1 MSLENLV
8 ANFEY
13 VIWTNE
19 GLEWEDWADDF
30 EKEYLDISDEK
41 KFELMNELNND
52 CLEEVRHTMDVYVGS
67 PIIIIADLGLW
78 DGRHGGYKIIES
90 GYLRDCMYSD
100 LDGVTWYV
108 DGRGDLRM
116 EGCHHDGRNYYLYRK
131 LREDIGSVEV
141 EEFLSKILNRTM
153 TEEDLEKVT
162 ERLGDILENVFDFL
176 LPERYAEQLE
186 RRINNER
193 EMLRV

>member
-1 MSLENLV
+1 MSIENLV
-8 ANFEY
+8 VNFEY

-19 GLEWEDWADDF
+19 GLEWEDWADDY
-30 EKEYLDISDEK
+30 EGEYSELSDEK

-52 CLEEVRHTMDVYVGS
+52 GLEDARHTMDIYVGS
-67 PIIIIADLGLW
+67 PIIVIADLELW

-108 DGRGDLRM
+108 DGRGDIRM

-131 LREDIGSVEV
+131 LREDTGYVEM

-153 TEEDLEKVT
+153 TEEDLEKAT
-162 ERLGDILENVFDFL
+162 ERLGDILEKLFDFL

>member
-1 MSLENLV
+1 MSIENLIV
-8 ANFEY
+8 NFEY

-30 EKEYLDISDEK
+30 EKEYSDISDEK

-52 CLEEVRHTMDVYVGS
+52 CLEDARHTMDIYVGS

-78 DGRHGGYKIIES
+78 DGRHGGYKIIER
-90 GYLRDCMYSD
+90 GCLRDCMYSD

-108 DGRGDLRM
+108 DGRGDIRM

-131 LREDIGSVEV
+131 LREDIGYVEM

-153 TEEDLEKVT
+153 TEEDLEKAT
-162 ERLGDILENVFDFL
+162 ERLGDILEKLFDFL

-193 EMLRV
+193 EMLQV